1 MDSPSPFLSE
11 VNALGGIEK
20 LLKVI
25 ACLRHPEKGCP
36 WDLKQTHHSLKPH
49 LLEESYELLEAIDTQ
64 DIHHIKE
71 ELGDVLLQV
80 VLHAQLAQDAGQFD
94 FQMVCDAISEKLV
107 RRHPHVF
114 GDTVVGSAEEVTQNW
129 QAIKKAEKQG
139 VFQNS
144 AQNSVVPEASPSIL
158 EGVNRQMPALLRA
171 LEVSKRAV
179 GVGFEWPDE
188 ASLWACVMS
197 EFDEFQQ
204 EALNFKQLKAKIDG
218 ETALDKDS
226 VEGSENKKAQQHLA
240 FQRLEAEMGDIF
252 FATVNLA
259 RHYKI
264 NPEVALTGGIAK
276 FTKRFQTMESLAQGT
291 PLTDLTFEAWDDLW
305 KQAKVLTEK
314 TPSFL

>member
-1 MDSPSPFLSE
+1 MDSPSTFLSE
-11 VNALGGIEK
+11 VNALGGIQK

-49 LLEESYELLEAIDTQ
+49 LLEESYELLEAIDSQ
-64 DIHHIKE
+64 DIPHIKE

-80 VLHAQLAQDAGQFD
+80 VLHAQLAQDAGQFN
-94 FQMVCDAISEKLV
+94 FQEVCDAISEKLV

-129 QAIKKAEKQG
+129 QAIKKAEKQEIR
-139 VFQNS
+139 QTS
-144 AQNSVVPEASPSIL
+144 AAADHLPSIL

-179 GVGFEWPDE
+179 AVGFEWPDE

-197 EFDEFQQ
+197 EFEEFQQ
-204 EALNFKQLKAKIDG
+204 EALIFKQLKAKNDK
-218 ETALDKDS
+218 ETALDQDS
-226 VEGSENKKAQQHLA
+226 TKGSENTQAQQRLA
-240 FQRLEAEMGDIF
+240 FQRLEEEMGDIF

-276 FTKRFQTMESLAQGT
+276 FTKRFQAMESLAQGT

-305 KQAKVLTEK
+305 NQAKVLTQASEA
-314 TPSFL
+314 SLRLS